1 MASLTEVVQELKG
14 QNDTLKD
21 VKSALKGM
29 LDIDL
34 QKQKDDAAQELIDKE
49 KAIEARRSKA
59 RVSRKPPQTFAAGL
73 SSGLGLDALT
83 GGIRGLLGPFLGALG
98 GAFGGMTIGGL
109 VGAAVGKLFRLGVGA
124 LLGKEYITPLFEK
137 YLPTWLS
144 DFELF
149 GEGEDALKVSDVGG
163 YVTGAAALLFG
174 PKILGQL
181 ISKGFGGLGRT
192 IFSKTK
198 GLKGDDFIG
207 PQQKA
212 SVGTKVKG
220 RAKMLGAGL
229 VRNIGL
235 AGILGIVG
243 EAVGD
248 GIASITGSEELGSSI
263 TSALEAAAVGALLL
277 GPTGAIALGIAS
289 LAVSGLGFLAGW
301 FKDQD
306 KKIRDDAYKALEPYD
321 KMTTDEI
328 KSMTEADVEEF
339 NTKAVTVLN
348 ESKRAMSL
356 MMSDAERE
364 YNEKA
369 RIKAEEIISKIATEQ
384 KTNLDYGSQIT
395 ALMNEVRRNPE
406 QSTPQLERLAKDL
419 IMSGETEKI
428 DIERYV
434 RTFLNSGTMGLPT
447 NSDIQFQSTL
457 VEMISSAISKIQDP
471 YVKPLPE
478 LPMRPLGSEPR
489 QVIEPFGAPLGGY
502 AGEARVDQ
510 PGGFPAPIGLESTR
524 SKISILPNQVIDA
537 ESALVA
543 GNQNNMVF
551 APNNSDNR
559 QTIINKAGDS
569 PMRLAPIKSSTD
581 DNFLSK
587 RNQLMGA
594 GVRVGNAY

>member
-1 MASLTEVVQELKG
+1 MASLTEVVEELKG
-14 QNDTLKD
+14 QNNTLED

-59 RVSRKPPQTFAAGL
+59 KVSTKPPQTFGAGL

-83 GGIRGLLGPFLGALG
+83 GGIRGLLGPFLGTLG
-98 GAFGGMTIGGL
+98 GAFGGLTIGGL
-109 VGAAVGKLFRLGVGA
+109 LGAAVGNLFRLGVGA

-144 DFELF
+144 DFKLF
-149 GEGEDALKVSDVGG
+149 GEGEDALTAADVGG

-212 SVGTKVKG
+212 SVGKKVKG

-263 TSALEAAAVGALLL
+263 TSALEAAAVGALFF
-277 GPTGAIALGIAS
+277 GPVGAITLGIAS
-289 LAVSGLGFLAGW
+289 LAISGLSFLGDF
-301 FKDQD
+301 FKEQD
-306 KKIRDDAYKALEPYD
+306 KKIRDDALNKLKPFENMAPEEIKNLTSEEIETFKDDAAAALSEAKRRSTVFMGGQEAELNKAYKEKVQEIVANVAVNSDSILN
-321 KMTTDEI
+321 TDEVNALINQIRDEPSNVSAINRLARDLIVMGATDPRDIGSLVRNTEGTSQYGTQTAQDI
-328 KSMTEADVEEF
+328 KSASMIIDAITTAIEDIE
-339 NTKAVTVLN
+339 LN
-348 ESKRAMSL
+348 
-356 MMSDAERE
+356 
-364 YNEKA
+364 KA
-369 RIKAEEIISKIATEQ
+369 RRGA
-384 KTNLDYGSQIT
+384 
-395 ALMNEVRRNPE
+395 
-406 QSTPQLERLAKDL
+406 
-419 IMSGETEKI
+419 
-428 DIERYV
+428 
-434 RTFLNSGTMGLPT
+434 
-447 NSDIQFQSTL
+447 
-457 VEMISSAISKIQDP
+457 
-471 YVKPLPE
+471 LPE
-478 LPMRPLGSEPR
+478 LPLRPLGSEPKPV
-489 QVIEPFGAPLGGY
+489 QEPFGAPLGGY

-524 SKISILPNQVIDA
+524 SQISIQPNQIIDA

-559 QTIINKAGDS
+559 QTIINRAGDS

>member
-1 MASLTEVVQELKG
+1 MASLTEVVEELKG
-14 QNDTLKD
+14 QNDTLED

-34 QKQKDDAAQELIDKE
+34 QNQKDAETQELQDKE
-49 KAIEARRSKA
+49 AAIEARKSKA
-59 RVSRKPPQTFAAGL
+59 KVSTKPPQTFGAGL
-73 SSGLGLDALT
+73 SKGLGLDALT
-83 GGIRGLLGPFLGALG
+83 GGIRGLLGPFLGSLG
-98 GAFGGMTIGGL
+98 GVFGGLTVGGL
-109 VGAAVGKLFRLGVGA
+109 LGAAIGNLFRLGVGA

-181 ISKGFGGLGRT
+181 ISKGFGSLGRT
-192 IFSKTK
+192 IFGKTK

-207 PQQKA
+207 PQQKENI
-212 SVGTKVKG
+212 GKRVKG
-220 RAKMLGAGL
+220 RAKMFGAGL

-235 AGILGIVG
+235 AGILSVAGQ
-243 EAVGD
+243 AVGD
-248 GIASITGSEELGSSI
+248 GIANITGSETLGTAISQ
-263 TSALEAAAVGALLL
+263 SAEWAAIGALFF
-277 GPTGAIALGIAS
+277 GPAGAITLGLAS
-289 LAVSGLGFLAGW
+289 LAVSGLTVLGEYFRN
-301 FKDQD
+301 QD
-306 KKIRDDAYKALEPYD
+306 KKIREDAYKALEPYD
-321 KMTTDEI
+321 DMTTDEI
-328 KSMTEADVEEF
+328 RNMTEVEREEF
-339 NTKAVTVLN
+339 TDKAFVALN

-356 MMSDAERE
+356 MISDAERE
-364 YNEKA
+364 FNEKA
-369 RIKAEEIISKIATEQ
+369 KIKAEEIISKVATEQ

-395 ALMNEVRRNPE
+395 ALMNEVKRNPE

-419 IMSGETEKI
+419 LMSGETEQL

-434 RTFLNSGTMGLPT
+434 GMFLNTGTQGIPT
-447 NSDIQFQSTL
+447 ASDTQFQSTL
-457 VEMISSAISKIQDP
+457 VEMISSAISRLTNP

-489 QVIEPFGAPLGGY
+489 QVMEPFGAPLGQS
-502 AGEARVDQ
+502 RIDQ
-510 PGGFPAPIGLESTR
+510 PGGFPAPMGLGNS
-524 SKISILPNQVIDA
+524 SSISAIQPNQTIDA

-543 GNQNNMVF
+543 GNQNSMVF

-559 QTIINKAGDS
+559 RTIINRAGDS

-587 RNQLMGA
+587 RDRLMGLGA
-594 GVRVGNAY
+594 KVGNSFP